1 MSTVEAKHVWKIY
14 EGNVEAVRDANFLC
28 DQEQFVAILGPS
40 GCGKSS
46 TLRMLAGLEDITKGE
61 ILFDGKVVNQ
71 MTSRQRNIALAFES
85 YALYSPL
92 TIFDNI
98 AFPLKARGMN
108 KREIKKK
115 VYEIAEFLELKD
127 VLKRKPGKLSGGQQQ
142 RVSLARA
149 LVREP
154 SVLLLDE
161 PLSHMDQRVR
171 TIIRARIRRIHDEM
185 SATTI
190 YVTHD
195 QEEAVALA
203 DNIIVMNF
211 GEIQQ
216 IGTADDLWQYPANQ
230 FVAGFIGEPPMNFL
244 NGRLASENSVVLLN
258 NSNPVTWKVAE
269 KIQSSAVDTD
279 VQVGIRPDNI
289 KISTTATESGIKARV
304 EVIEFLGEY
313 LILTLS
319 IDQTEIKAIISPNF
333 AVHEQ
338 DELWVWGE
346 PDDIHIFD
354 AKHGKA
360 LIKSV
365 TTSKAGGMRMAP

>member
-14 EGNVEAVRDANFLC
+14 DGNVEAVRDANFFC
-28 DQEQFVAILGPS
+28 DQKQFVAILGPS

-61 ILFDGKVVNQ
+61 ILFDDKVVNM
-71 MTSRQRNIALAFES
+71 MTPRERNIALAFES

-98 AFPLKARGMN
+98 AFPLQAGGMD
-108 KREIKKK
+108 KQKIKKK

-216 IGTADDLWQYPANQ
+216 VGTADDLWHYPANQ
-230 FVAGFIGEPPMNFL
+230 FVAGFIGDPPMNFI
-244 NGRLASENSVVLLN
+244 NGRMASDNSVTLVN
-258 NSNPVTWKVAE
+258 GANPVTWHITD
-269 KIQSSAVDTD
+269 KIQSSAIDAE
-279 VQVGIRPDNI
+279 VQVGIRPDKI
-289 KISTTATESGIKARV
+289 KISPKATESGIKSKV
-304 EVIEFLGEY
+304 QVIEFLGEY

-319 IDQTEIKAIISPNF
+319 IGHTQIKVIISPDF
-333 AVHEQ
+333 DVHEE
-338 DELWVWGE
+338 DDVWIWGE

-360 LIKSV
+360 LIKF
-365 TTSKAGGMRMAP
+365 KA

>member
-14 EGNVEAVRDANFLC
+14 EGNVEAVRDANFFC
-28 DQEQFVAILGPS
+28 DQKQFVAILGPS

-61 ILFDGKVVNQ
+61 ILFDGKVVNR
-71 MTSRQRNIALAFES
+71 MTARERNIALAFES

-98 AFPLKARGMN
+98 AFPLQASGMD
-108 KREIKKK
+108 KQEIKKK
-115 VYEIAEFLELKD
+115 VYEIADFLELKD
-127 VLKRKPGKLSGGQQQ
+127 VLKRKPNKLSGGQQQ

-149 LVREP
+149 LVRKP
-154 SVLLLDE
+154 AVLLLDE

-171 TIIRARIRRIHDEM
+171 TIIRARIRKIHDEM

-216 IGTADDLWQYPANQ
+216 VGSADDLWHYPANQ
-230 FVAGFIGEPPMNFL
+230 FVAGFIGDPPMNFI
-244 NGRLASENSVVLLN
+244 NGRLASENSLTLLN
-258 NSNPVTWKVAE
+258 GANPVSWNITE
-269 KIQSSAVDTD
+269 KIQSGASNAD
-279 VQVGIRPDNI
+279 VQVGIRPDKI
-289 KISTTATESGIKARV
+289 KISEKATESGIKSRV

-319 IDQTEIKAIISPNF
+319 IGHTEIKAVIPPDLP
-333 AVHEQ
+333 VREQ
-338 DELWVWGE
+338 QDVWVWGE

-354 AKHGKA
+354 AKHGRA
-360 LIKSV
+360 LIKF
-365 TTSKAGGMRMAP
+365 KA

>member
-1 MSTVEAKHVWKIY
+1 MSTVEAKNVWKIY
-14 EGNVEAVRDANFLC
+14 EGNVEAVRDANFFC

-71 MTSRQRNIALAFES
+71 LSARERNIALAFES

-98 AFPLKARGMN
+98 AFPLQASGLEKQ
-108 KREIKKK
+108 EIKRK

-149 LVREP
+149 LVRDP

-171 TIIRARIRRIHDEM
+171 TIIRARIRKIHDEM

-203 DNIIVMNF
+203 DKIIVMNF

-216 IGTADDLWQYPANQ
+216 VGTADDLWHYPANQ
-230 FVAGFIGEPPMNFL
+230 FVAGFIGDPPMNFL
-244 NGRLASENSVVLLN
+244 TGKIDSENSVALVN
-258 NSNPVTWKVAE
+258 GADPITWKITENIPA
-269 KIQSSAVDTD
+269 SAIDAG
-279 VQVGIRPDNI
+279 VQVGIRPDKI
-289 KISTTATESGIKARV
+289 KIATQSTEFGIKARV
-304 EVIEFLGEY
+304 EVIEFLGEF

-319 IDQTEIKAIISPNF
+319 IDHTEIKVIIPPDF
-333 AVHEQ
+333 TVREQ
-338 DELWVWGE
+338 DDVWVWGE
-346 PDDIHIFD
+346 PDDIHLFD

-360 LIKSV
+360 LIKF
-365 TTSKAGGMRMAP
+365 KD

>member
-1 MSTVEAKHVWKIY
+1 MSTVEAKNVWKIY
-14 EGNVEAVRDANFLC
+14 DGNVEAVRDANFFC

-46 TLRMLAGLEDITKGE
+46 TLRMLAGLEDITRGE

-71 MTSRQRNIALAFES
+71 LTARERNIALAFES

-98 AFPLKARGMN
+98 AFPLQARGLD
-108 KREIKKK
+108 KQEINKK
-115 VYEIAEFLELKD
+115 VNEIAEFLELKD
-127 VLKRKPGKLSGGQQQ
+127 VLKRKPGKLSGGQKQ

-149 LVREP
+149 LVRDP

-171 TIIRARIRRIHDEM
+171 TIIRARIRKIHDEL

-203 DNIIVMNF
+203 DKIIVMNF

-216 IGTADDLWQYPANQ
+216 VGTADDLWHYPSNQ
-230 FVAGFIGEPPMNFL
+230 FVAGFIGDPPMNFL
-244 NGRLASENSVVLLN
+244 SGRLASENSVALLN
-258 NSNPVTWKVAE
+258 GADPVTWNIVE
-269 KIQSSAVDTD
+269 KIPSSALDAD
-279 VQVGIRPDNI
+279 VLVGIRPD
-289 KISTTATESGIKARV
+289 KIRIATQPTESGIKASV
-304 EVIEFLGEY
+304 DVIEFLGEF
-313 LILTLS
+313 LIFTLD
-319 IDQTEIKAIISPNF
+319 IDQSEIKVIISPDF
-333 AVHEQ
+333 AIREKDDV
-338 DELWVWGE
+338 WVWGE

-354 AKHGKA
+354 AKQGKA
-360 LIKSV
+360 LIKS
-365 TTSKAGGMRMAP
+365 KA

>member
-1 MSTVEAKHVWKIY
+1 MSTVEAKNVWKIY
-14 EGNVEAVRDANFLC
+14 EGNVEAVRDANFFC
-28 DQEQFVAILGPS
+28 DNEQFVAILGPS

-46 TLRMLAGLEDITKGE
+46 TLRMLAGLEDITRGE

-71 MTSRQRNIALAFES
+71 MSSRERNIALAFES

-92 TIFDNI
+92 TIFNNI
-98 AFPLKARGMN
+98 AFPLQARGMD
-108 KREIKKK
+108 KQEIKKK

-127 VLKRKPGKLSGGQQQ
+127 VLRRKPGKLSGGQQQ

-149 LVREP
+149 LVRDP

-203 DNIIVMNF
+203 DKIIVMNF

-216 IGTADDLWQYPANQ
+216 VGTADDLWQFPANQ

-244 NGRLASENSVVLLN
+244 TGKVDSENRVALRN
-258 NSNPVTWKVAE
+258 GGNPVIWGIGENMPA
-269 KIQSSAVDTD
+269 SAINSDI
-279 VQVGIRPDNI
+279 QVGIRPDKT
-289 KISTTATESGIKARV
+289 KIAAEATESGVKARV
-304 EVIEFLGEY
+304 EVIEFLGDY
-313 LILTLS
+313 LIVTLS
-319 IDQTEIKAIISPNF
+319 ADHTEVKAIISPDF
-333 AVHEQ
+333 AVREQ
-338 DELWVWGE
+338 DEVWVCGE
-346 PDDIHIFD
+346 PEDIHVFD
-354 AKHGKA
+354 DQSGKA
-360 LIKSV
+360 LIKF
-365 TTSKAGGMRMAP
+365 KE

>member
-1 MSTVEAKHVWKIY
+1 MSTVEAKNVWKIY
-14 EGNVEAVRDANFLC
+14 EGNVEAVRDANFFC
-28 DQEQFVAILGPS
+28 EQEEFVAILGPS

-46 TLRMLAGLEDITKGE
+46 TLRMLAGLEDITRGE

-71 MTSRQRNIALAFES
+71 LSSRERNIALAFES

-92 TIFDNI
+92 TIFNNI
-98 AFPLKARGMN
+98 AFPLQARGMD
-108 KREIKKK
+108 KQEIKKK

-149 LVREP
+149 LVRDP

-203 DNIIVMNF
+203 DKIIVMNF

-216 IGTADDLWQYPANQ
+216 VAAADDLWHFPANQ
-230 FVAGFIGEPPMNFL
+230 FVAGFIGEPAMNFL
-244 NGRLASENSVVLLN
+244 VGRIATENSIALKNGNDPVN
-258 NSNPVTWKVAE
+258 NC
-269 KIQSSAVDTD
+269 
-279 VQVGIRPDNI
+279 G
-289 KISTTATESGIKARV
+289 
-304 EVIEFLGEY
+304 
-313 LILTLS
+313 
-319 IDQTEIKAIISPNF
+319 
-333 AVHEQ
+333 
-338 DELWVWGE
+338 
-346 PDDIHIFD
+346 
-354 AKHGKA
+354 
-360 LIKSV
+360 
-365 TTSKAGGMRMAP
+365 

>member
-1 MSTVEAKHVWKIY
+1 MSTVEARHVWKIY
-14 EGNVEAVRDANFLC
+14 EGNVEAVRDANFFC

-61 ILFDGKVVNQ
+61 ILFDGMVVNNL
-71 MTSRQRNIALAFES
+71 TSRERNIALAFES

-92 TIFDNI
+92 TIFENI
-98 AFPLKARGMN
+98 AFPLQARGMD
-108 KREIKKK
+108 KGEIKRK
-115 VYEIAEFLELKD
+115 VHEIAEILELKD

-149 LVREP
+149 LVRDP

-171 TIIRARIRRIHDEM
+171 TIIRARIRRIHDEL
-185 SATTI
+185 STSTI

-203 DNIIVMNF
+203 DKIIVMNF

-216 IGTADDLWQYPANQ
+216 IGTADDLWHYPANH
-230 FVAGFIGEPPMNFL
+230 FVAGFIGEPSMNFL
-244 NGRLASENSVVLLN
+244 NGSLASENSVTLKN
-258 NSNPVTWKVAE
+258 GANPVTWNISE
-269 KIQSSAVDTD
+269 NIQIFTADTD
-279 VQVGIRPDNI
+279 VRVGIRPDKI
-289 KISTTATESGIKARV
+289 KISTKATESGIKSKV

-313 LILTLS
+313 LILTLH
-319 IDQTEIKAIISPNF
+319 IGHTEIKVIISPDF
-333 AVHEQ
+333 DIREQ
-338 DELWVWGE
+338 DDVWIWGE
-346 PDDIHIFD
+346 PDDIHLFD

-360 LIKSV
+360 LIKFKS
-365 TTSKAGGMRMAP
+365 

>member
-14 EGNVEAVRDANFLC
+14 EGNVEAVRDANFFC

-46 TLRMLAGLEDITKGE
+46 ILRMLAGLEDITKGE

-71 MTSRQRNIALAFES
+71 LTSRERNIALAFES

-92 TIFDNI
+92 TIFNNI
-98 AFPLKARGMN
+98 AFPLQARGMD
-108 KREIKKK
+108 KGEIRRK
-115 VYEIAEFLELKD
+115 VHEIADILELKD

-149 LVREP
+149 LVRDP

-171 TIIRARIRRIHDEM
+171 TIIRARIRRIHDEL
-185 SATTI
+185 STSTI

-216 IGTADDLWQYPANQ
+216 VGTADDLWHYPANQ
-230 FVAGFIGEPPMNFL
+230 FVAGFMGDPPMNFL
-244 NGRLASENSVVLLN
+244 NGRLESENSVALLN
-258 NSNPVTWKVAE
+258 GAAPVTWKIAE
-269 KIQSSAVDTD
+269 KTQSPAINTD
-279 VQVGIRPDNI
+279 VQVGIRPDKI
-289 KISTTATESGIKARV
+289 RISTKATESGIKARA

-319 IDQTEIKAIISPNF
+319 IDHTEIKAIISPDY
-333 AVHEQ
+333 AVREQ
-338 DELWVWGE
+338 DDVWVWGE

-360 LIKSV
+360 LIKS
-365 TTSKAGGMRMAP
+365 KA

>member
-14 EGNVEAVRDANFLC
+14 EGNVEAVRDANFFC

-46 TLRMLAGLEDITKGE
+46 TLRMLAGLEDISKGE
-61 ILFDGKVVNQ
+61 ILFDGQVVNHLS
-71 MTSRQRNIALAFES
+71 SRERNVALAFES
-85 YALYSPL
+85 YALYTPL

-98 AFPLKARGMN
+98 AFPLQARGMA
-108 KREIKKK
+108 KREIKRK
-115 VYEIAEFLELKD
+115 VREIAEILELKD
-127 VLKRKPGKLSGGQQQ
+127 VLKRRPAKLSGGQQQ

-154 SVLLLDE
+154 SLLLLDE

-171 TIIRARIRRIHDEM
+171 TIIRARIRRIHDEL
-185 SATTI
+185 ATTTI

-203 DNIIVMNF
+203 DIIIVMNY

-216 IGTADDLWQYPANQ
+216 IGSADDLWQCPANK
-230 FVAGFIGEPPMNFL
+230 FVAGFIGEPSMNFL
-244 NGRLASENSVVLLN
+244 SGRMQTTGQVALQNGSAPVSWGIAEEVSTEYVDSEVF
-258 NSNPVTWKVAE
+258 
-269 KIQSSAVDTD
+269 
-279 VQVGIRPDNI
+279 VGIRPD
-289 KISTTATESGIKARV
+289 KIEISDKATDSGIKARV

-319 IDQTEIKAIISPNF
+319 VDQTEIKAIIAPDF
-333 AVHEQ
+333 DIKQQ
-338 DELWVWGE
+338 DDVWIWCA
-346 PDDIHIFD
+346 PDDIHVFD
-354 AKHGKA
+354 AAQGRA
-360 LIKSV
+360 LVKF
-365 TTSKAGGMRMAP
+365 R

>member
-14 EGNVEAVRDANFLC
+14 EGNVEAVRDANFYC

-61 ILFDGKVVNQ
+61 ILFDSKAVNNL
-71 MTSRQRNIALAFES
+71 TPRERNIALAFES

-92 TIFDNI
+92 TIFENI
-98 AFPLKARGMN
+98 AFPLQASGME
-108 KREIKKK
+108 KQKIKKK

-127 VLKRKPGKLSGGQQQ
+127 VLKRKPAKLSGGQQQ

-203 DNIIVMNF
+203 DDIIVMNF

-216 IGTADDLWQYPANQ
+216 VGTADDLWHFPANQ
-230 FVAGFIGEPPMNFL
+230 FVAGFIGDPPMNFI
-244 NGRLASENSVVLLN
+244 NGRLASDNSVTVLN
-258 NSNPVTWKVAE
+258 GAKPVTWSIAD
-269 KIQSSAVDTD
+269 KIHSSAPGAE
-279 VQVGIRPDNI
+279 VQVGIRPD
-289 KISTTATESGIKARV
+289 KIRISNKATESGIKSRV

-319 IDQTEIKAIISPNF
+319 IGHTQIKVIISPDF
-333 AVHEQ
+333 EVHEQ
-338 DELWVWGE
+338 DEVWVWGE
-346 PDDIHIFD
+346 PGDIHIFD
-354 AKHGKA
+354 AKHGRA
-360 LIKSV
+360 LIKF
-365 TTSKAGGMRMAP
+365 KA

>member
-14 EGNVEAVRDANFLC
+14 DGNVEAVRDANFFC

-61 ILFDGKVVNQ
+61 ILFDGKVVNNL
-71 MTSRQRNIALAFES
+71 TSRERNIALAFES

-92 TIFDNI
+92 TIFENI
-98 AFPLKARGMN
+98 AFPLQARGMD
-108 KREIKKK
+108 RGEIKRK
-115 VYEIAEFLELKD
+115 VHEIADILELKD

-149 LVREP
+149 LVRDP

-171 TIIRARIRRIHDEM
+171 TIIRARIRRIHDEL
-185 SATTI
+185 STSTI

-203 DNIIVMNF
+203 DKIIVMNF

-216 IGTADDLWQYPANQ
+216 IGTADDLWHYPANQ
-230 FVAGFIGEPPMNFL
+230 FVAGFIGEPSMNFIS
-244 NGRLASENSVVLLN
+244 GRLASDNSVILLN
-258 NSNPVTWKVAE
+258 GANPVTWNITE
-269 KIQSSAVDTD
+269 SIQTFAADTE
-279 VQVGIRPDNI
+279 VQVGIRPDKI
-289 KISTTATESGIKARV
+289 KISTNPTESGIQTNV

-319 IDQTEIKAIISPNF
+319 IDHTEIKVIILPDF
-333 AVHEQ
+333 DVHEQ
-338 DELWVWGE
+338 DDVWVWGE
-346 PDDIHIFD
+346 PEDIHLFD
-354 AKHGKA
+354 AKNGKA
-360 LIKSV
+360 LIKFKS
-365 TTSKAGGMRMAP
+365 

>member
-14 EGNVEAVRDANFLC
+14 EGNVTAVRDANFFC

-61 ILFDGKVVNQ
+61 ILFDGKVVNHL
-71 MTSRQRNIALAFES
+71 TSRERNIALAFES

-98 AFPLKARGMN
+98 AFPLQARGMD
-108 KREIKKK
+108 KGEIKRK
-115 VYEIAEFLELKD
+115 VHEIADILELKD

-149 LVREP
+149 LVRDP

-171 TIIRARIRRIHDEM
+171 TIIRARIRKIHDEL

-203 DNIIVMNF
+203 DRIILMNF

-216 IGTADDLWQYPANQ
+216 VGPADDLWHYPANQ
-230 FVAGFIGEPPMNFL
+230 FVAGFIGDPPMNFL
-244 NGRLASENSVVLLN
+244 SGRLESEYSVALLN
-258 NSNPVTWKVAE
+258 GATPVTWNITE
-269 KIQSSAVDTD
+269 KIPSTAIEAD
-279 VQVGIRPDNI
+279 VQVGVRPDKI
-289 KISTTATESGIKARV
+289 KISTKATESGIKAKV
-304 EVIEFLGEY
+304 EVIEFLGEF

-319 IDQTEIKAIISPNF
+319 IDHTEIKAIISPDF
-333 AVHEQ
+333 TVREQ
-338 DELWVWGE
+338 DDVWVRGE

-354 AKHGKA
+354 TQHGRA
-360 LIKSV
+360 LIKF
-365 TTSKAGGMRMAP
+365 KA